1 MKIKEIKLE
10 IGQKMKDI
18 QIMKNKENER
28 YPSCTE
34 NDKMIDIQLEE
45 DRKWRIFI
53 SKYDIITSFHFHQ
66 LNEKA
71 ENERYTPW

>member
-1 MKIKEIKLE
+1 MKDIQQISAIHHLTFFLFNQLRKMKIKEIKLE

-45 DRKWRIFI
+45 DRK
-53 SKYDIITSFHFHQ
+53 
-66 LNEKA
+66 
-71 ENERYTPW
+71 